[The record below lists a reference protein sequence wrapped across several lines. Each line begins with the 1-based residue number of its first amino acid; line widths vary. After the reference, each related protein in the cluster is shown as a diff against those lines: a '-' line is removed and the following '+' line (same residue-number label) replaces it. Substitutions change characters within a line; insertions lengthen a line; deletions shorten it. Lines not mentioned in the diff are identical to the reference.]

1 MRCNAEFYYV
11 GKIPRRGIGCPSLE
25 RGVVLKW
32 FYSPR
37 AVGAPLSEVKCALSA
52 LLVII
57 TIFLLAILAMSEKV
71 AFVCSC
77 VCDTRIDG
85 QTDRQ
90 TQNRYHWSSVV
101 RNVRLKTNFI

>member
-1 MRCNAEFYYV
+1 M
-11 GKIPRRGIGCPSLE
+11 
-25 RGVVLKW
+25 VLKW

-85 QTDRQ
+85 QTDAKSISLVERS
-90 TQNRYHWSSVV
+90 TQRSVK
-101 RNVRLKTNFI
+101 NQLHMNISPFAFSALS